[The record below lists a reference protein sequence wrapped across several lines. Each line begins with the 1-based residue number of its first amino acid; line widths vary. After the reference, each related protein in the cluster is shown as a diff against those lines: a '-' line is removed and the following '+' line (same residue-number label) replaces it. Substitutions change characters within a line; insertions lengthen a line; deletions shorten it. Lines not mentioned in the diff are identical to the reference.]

1 MLRFKIIEGFIRRYK
16 ALFILTVLSVIIALV
31 YVFTADLP
39 EWFPFAGALFT
50 LLDTLGL
57 AIIANCIFCYF
68 QIYLPECREHERVKP
83 TVSFSVSKILT
94 LIGDPYERIYR
105 QKTGREL
112 GFDEI
117 SEDELKKLLDGID
130 PKGDLG
136 YKFIDANSKLISV
149 PTYWIVNKYVE
160 DARDEIELL
169 ISLFGK
175 YLDAELISLL
185 MEIHRCPYFALITKF
200 QHSGVLDKLANIGPS
215 EELVPVQQLY
225 KRLKKYVGE

>member
-1 MLRFKIIEGFIRRYK
+1 MFRLKTIGGFIRRYK
-16 ALFILTVLSVIIALV
+16 ALFVLTVLSAIIALV

-68 QIYLPECREHERVKP
+68 QIYLPECREHERVEP

-94 LIGDPYERIYR
+94 LIADPYERMYR
-105 QKTGREL
+105 QKTGRDL
-112 GFDEI
+112 RFDEI
-117 SEDELKKLLDGID
+117 PEDELKKLLDGID

-136 YKFIDANSKLISV
+136 YRFIDTNSKLTSV
-149 PTYWIVNKYVE
+149 PTYWIVNKHIE
-160 DARDEIELL
+160 DIRVEIELL
-169 ISLFGK
+169 IGLFGK

-185 MEIHRCPYFALITKF
+185 MEIHRCSYFTSITKF
-200 QHSGVLDKLANIGPS
+200 HHSGLLDKLASIGPS

-225 KRLKKYVGE
+225 RRLEKYVGE

>member
-94 LIGDPYERIYR
+94 LIGDPYERMYR
-105 QKTGREL
+105 
-112 GFDEI
+112 
-117 SEDELKKLLDGID
+117 
-130 PKGDLG
+130 
-136 YKFIDANSKLISV
+136 
-149 PTYWIVNKYVE
+149 
-160 DARDEIELL
+160 
-169 ISLFGK
+169 
-175 YLDAELISLL
+175 
-185 MEIHRCPYFALITKF
+185 
-200 QHSGVLDKLANIGPS
+200 
-215 EELVPVQQLY
+215 
-225 KRLKKYVGE
+225 